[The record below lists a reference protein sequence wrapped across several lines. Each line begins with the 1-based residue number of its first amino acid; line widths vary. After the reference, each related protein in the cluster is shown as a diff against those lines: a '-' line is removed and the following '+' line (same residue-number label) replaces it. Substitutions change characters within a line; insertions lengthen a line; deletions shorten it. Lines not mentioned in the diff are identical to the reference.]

1 MLAIYIVDVVGW
13 RHYFLREKVIMAVDD
28 ICFMSVS
35 RVCGVVFGLWF
46 AHLVEH
52 MLFFNRVYLRNVVL

>member
-1 MLAIYIVDVVGW
+1 MVDVVGW
-13 RHYFLREKVIMAVDD
+13 RPDFLREKVIMAVDD

-52 MLFFNRVYLRNVVL
+52 MLFLIVSI

>member
-1 MLAIYIVDVVGW
+1 MLSVGGTIS
-13 RHYFLREKVIMAVDD
+13 YGKKVIMAVDD

-46 AHLVEH
+46 AHLIEY
-52 MLFFNRVYLRNVVL
+52 MMF

>member
-1 MLAIYIVDVVGW
+1 MLSVGGPIS
-13 RHYFLREKVIMAVDD
+13 YGIKVIMAVDD
-28 ICFMSVS
+28 ICFCFMSVS

-52 MLFFNRVYLRNVVL
+52 MLF